1 LHLTNFYF
9 PPRISPYPSPP
20 FSYSFVRNR
29 QSGRQKGKLISRI
42 QLITT
47 LCNSYFYTILTNDIP
62 FFHSAQYH
70 ACSRRLDLEN
80 TRVLGEREESVGCEE
95 GLMVWDICDAKF
107 AIYEEVA
114 SSDEMEVEAYPKLE
128 GKGKKWLVGA
138 SLAADESRVKE
149 MQKDL
154 VECLRKKGKVFSS
167 VYKHGGKEAQPDKH
181 PEIEAR
187 RIGGGE
193 WLVVVLV
200 VGEEGM
206 MEKEGLEELVEEWKK
221 EKEGVNIG
229 VWKGEVDML

>member
-1 LHLTNFYF
+1 
-9 PPRISPYPSPP
+9 
-20 FSYSFVRNR
+20 
-29 QSGRQKGKLISRI
+29 
-42 QLITT
+42 
-47 LCNSYFYTILTNDIP
+47 
-62 FFHSAQYH
+62 
-70 ACSRRLDLEN
+70 
-80 TRVLGEREESVGCEE
+80 
-95 GLMVWDICDAKF
+95 
-107 AIYEEVA
+107 
-114 SSDEMEVEAYPKLE
+114 
-128 GKGKKWLVGA
+128 
-138 SLAADESRVKE
+138 

-187 RIGGGE
+187 WIGGGE